1 MQNIPWLKVLYCE
14 YFVFPFVWPD
24 IWKDYL
30 QYWDCGT
37 VLLQKKNSAS
47 DEVNLGI
54 RTKQKKVTHFW
65 ILVVNC

>member
-37 VLLQKKNSAS
+37 VLLQKKKLSLWWS
-47 DEVNLGI
+47 QLGY
-54 RTKQKKVTHFW
+54 KDKAKKSYTF
-65 ILVVNC
+65 LNPGG